1 MAIRLNLPPI
11 TRGLL
16 LLLLFQSLL
25 SAAVHFQRPIGGL
38 VIPYLTLIPS
48 MSLIYPWTF
57 ITSTFVETNIFSLA
71 ISGLTIWHGGRYLER
86 AWTSREFAKFVG
98 MVALVPNVYTFFS
111 LVVMYAITG
120 DVTWSYV
127 PPFLPSFNPPTSSP
141 PTTKKPHTDLPRS
154 LTPVSGTTALQ
165 VAILTGLSQLLPT
178 HTITLFRGIL
188 SLRLPRLPLLHL
200 LLVTLLALLP
210 IYTIAAPLLS
220 LSGFLTAWAHLR
232 FLRLPLPDL
241 DSPGPLRGDAS
252 DAFALAQFFP
262 EPARPA
268 VEAAGDVLA
277 KLGLAPKT
285 PVVVANPSQ
294 GGGSGGGGGG
304 GGQRSGGRA
313 ENERR
318 RALALKELDL
328 RLQAATA
335 ARAGKTGEASEV
347 KQPEVEEGM
356 KAPEGGEQA

>member
-1 MAIRLNLPPI
+1 MAIRINLPPI
-11 TRGLL
+11 TRSLL

-25 SAAVHFQRPIGGL
+25 SAAVRFQSPPDV

-57 ITSTFVETNIFSLA
+57 VTSTFVESNVVSLA

-98 MVALVPNVYTFFS
+98 MVALVPNVYAFFS

-120 DVTWSYV
+120 DVTWS
-127 PPFLPSFNPPTSSP
+127 
-141 PTTKKPHTDLPRS
+141 
-154 LTPVSGTTALQ
+154 LTPISGTTALQ
-165 VAILTGLSQLLPT
+165 TALLTGLSQLLPT
-178 HTITLFRGIL
+178 HTITLFRGLL

-200 LLVTLLALLP
+200 ALVTLLALLP

-220 LSGFLTAWAHLR
+220 LSGFLTAWSHLR

-262 EPARPA
+262 EPVRPA
-268 VEAAGDVLA
+268 VDAAGELLT

-285 PVVVANPSQ
+285 PVVVAAGAGPGANS
-294 GGGSGGGGGG
+294 G
-304 GGQRSGGRA
+304 GGQRQGGRA

-335 ARAGKTGEASEV
+335 ARAGKTQGDAGEGEA
-347 KQPEVEEGM
+347 KQPEGEGV
-356 KAPEGGEQA
+356 KAQEGEQA

>member
-16 LLLLFQSLL
+16 LLLIFQSLL
-25 SAAVHFQRPIGGL
+25 SAAVHFQSPAEDL
-38 VIPYLTLIPS
+38 VIPYITLIPS
-48 MSLIYPWTF
+48 MSLIYPWTLV
-57 ITSTFVETNIFSLA
+57 TSTFVETNILSLA
-71 ISGLTIWHGGRYLER
+71 ISVLTIWHGGRYLER
-86 AWTSREFAKFVG
+86 AWTSREFAKFVA
-98 MVALVPNVYTFFS
+98 MVALVPNVYTFS
-111 LVVMYAITG
+111 TLVVMYAITG
-120 DVTWSYV
+120 DVTWS
-127 PPFLPSFNPPTSSP
+127 
-141 PTTKKPHTDLPRS
+141 
-154 LTPVSGTTALQ
+154 LTPISGTTALQ
-165 VAILTGLSQLLPT
+165 VALLTGLSQLLPT

-210 IYTIAAPLLS
+210 IYTVAAPLLS

-285 PVVVANPSQ
+285 PVVVASA
-294 GGGSGGGGGG
+294 GSNQGGGGGRG
-304 GGQRSGGRA
+304 EGR
-313 ENERR
+313 
-318 RALALKELDL
+318 
-328 RLQAATA
+328 
-335 ARAGKTGEASEV
+335 GESRE
-347 KQPEVEEGM
+347 
-356 KAPEGGEQA
+356 

>member
-25 SAAVHFQRPIGGL
+25 SAAVHFQRPTEGL

-57 ITSTFVETNIFSLA
+57 VTSTFVETNIFSLA

-86 AWTSREFAKFVG
+86 AWTSREFAKFVA
-98 MVALVPNVYTFFS
+98 MVALVPNVYTFFT

-120 DVTWSYV
+120 DVTWS
-127 PPFLPSFNPPTSSP
+127 
-141 PTTKKPHTDLPRS
+141 
-154 LTPVSGTTALQ
+154 LTPISGTTALQ
-165 VAILTGLSQLLPT
+165 TALLTGLSQLLPT
-178 HTITLFRGIL
+178 HTITLFRGLL

-210 IYTIAAPLLS
+210 IYTISAPLLS

-262 EPARPA
+262 EPARPS

-294 GGGSGGGGGG
+294 GGGGGGGG
-304 GGQRSGGRA
+304 GGQRQGGRA

-335 ARAGKTGEASEV
+335 ARAGKGGEASEV
-347 KQPEVEEGM
+347 KQPEVGEVM

>member
-11 TRGLL
+11 TRSLL

-25 SAAVHFQRPIGGL
+25 SAAIRFQSPPDEVL
-38 VIPYLTLIPS
+38 IPYLTLIPS

-57 ITSTFVETNIFSLA
+57 LTSTFVESNVLSLA

-86 AWTSREFAKFVG
+86 AWTSREFAKFVA
-98 MVALVPNVYTFFS
+98 MVALVPNVYAFAS

-120 DVTWSYV
+120 DVTWS
-127 PPFLPSFNPPTSSP
+127 
-141 PTTKKPHTDLPRS
+141 
-154 LTPVSGTTALQ
+154 LTPITGTTALQ
-165 VAILTGLSQLLPT
+165 TALLTGLSQLLPT
-178 HTITLFRGIL
+178 HTITLFRGLL

-200 LLVTLLALLP
+200 VLVTLLALLP
-210 IYTIAAPLLS
+210 IYTVAAPLLS

-262 EPARPA
+262 EAARPA
-268 VEAAGDVLA
+268 VETAGDLLA
-277 KLGLAPKT
+277 RLGLAPKT
-285 PVVVANPSQ
+285 PVVVANSNSGN
-294 GGGSGGGGGG
+294 GGAAGA
-304 GGQRSGGRA
+304 GGQRQGGRA

-335 ARAGKTGEASEV
+335 ARAESAQAAGSASVEAQPGVGGEV
-347 KQPEVEEGM
+347 M
-356 KAPEGGEQA
+356 KAPGGGEQQV

>member
-1 MAIRLNLPPI
+1 VDVEGVCEV
-11 TRGLL
+11 RGDGGVGAECLYFLL
-16 LLLLFQSLL
+16 AGCYVRHNRRFD
-25 SAAVHFQRPIGGL
+25 
-38 VIPYLTLIPS
+38 
-48 MSLIYPWTF
+48 
-57 ITSTFVETNIFSLA
+57 
-71 ISGLTIWHGGRYLER
+71 
-86 AWTSREFAKFVG
+86 
-98 MVALVPNVYTFFS
+98 
-111 LVVMYAITG
+111 LVVR
-120 DVTWSYV
+120 
-127 PPFLPSFNPPTSSP
+127 PPHIFPSSTPTPPPHLSHPANPL
-141 PTTKKPHTDLPRS
+141 HS

-165 VAILTGLSQLLPT
+165 VGILTGLSQLLPT

-262 EPARPA
+262 EPARPG
-268 VEAAGDVLA
+268 VEAVGGVLA
-277 KLGLAPKT
+277 KLGLTPKT
-285 PVVVANPSQ
+285 PVVVAANSSQ
-294 GGGSGGGGGG
+294 GGGGGGRGGG

-335 ARAGKTGEASEV
+335 ARAGKTEGEGSEV
-347 KQPEVEEGM
+347 KQPEVGEVM

>member
-1 MAIRLNLPPI
+1 MALRLNLPPI
-11 TRGLL
+11 TRALL

-25 SAAVHFQRPIGGL
+25 SAAIYFQRPTTDL
-38 VIPYLTLIPS
+38 VIPYLALIPS

-57 ITSTFVETNIFSLA
+57 LTSTFVESNVLSLA

-86 AWTSREFAKFVG
+86 AWTSREFAKFVA
-98 MVALVPNVYTFFS
+98 MVAVVPNVFAFFT

-127 PPFLPSFNPPTSSP
+127 PSSP
-141 PTTKKPHTDLPRS
+141 QMLFSPLTPTHS
-154 LTPVSGTTALQ
+154 LTPISGTTALQ
-165 VAILTGLSQLLPT
+165 TALLTGLSQLLPT
-178 HTITLFRGIL
+178 HTITVFRGIL

-200 LLVTLLALLP
+200 GLVTILAILP
-210 IYTIAAPLLS
+210 LYTIAAPLLS

-252 DAFALAQFFP
+252 DAFALSQFFP

-268 VEAAGDVLA
+268 VEAAGDLLA
-277 KLGLAPKT
+277 RLGLAPKT
-285 PVVVANPSQ
+285 PVVVAAGANANNAN
-294 GGGSGGGGGG
+294 SGGGG
-304 GGQRSGGRA
+304 QSTGGRA

-335 ARAGKTGEASEV
+335 ARAGKAGEASEV
-347 KQPEVEEGM
+347 VRQPEVGGEVM

>member
-11 TRGLL
+11 TRALL

-25 SAAVHFQRPIGGL
+25 SAAIYFQRPTTDL
-38 VIPYLTLIPS
+38 VIPYLALIPS

-57 ITSTFVETNIFSLA
+57 LTSTFVESNVLSLA

-86 AWTSREFAKFVG
+86 AWTSREFAKFVA
-98 MVALVPNVYTFFS
+98 MVAVVPNVFAFFT

-120 DVTWSYV
+120 DVTWS
-127 PPFLPSFNPPTSSP
+127 
-141 PTTKKPHTDLPRS
+141 
-154 LTPVSGTTALQ
+154 LTPISGTTALQ
-165 VAILTGLSQLLPT
+165 TALLTGLSQLLPT

-200 LLVTLLALLP
+200 GLVTILAILP
-210 IYTIAAPLLS
+210 LYTIAAPLLS

-252 DAFALAQFFP
+252 DSFALSQFFP

-268 VEAAGDVLA
+268 VEAAGDLLA
-277 KLGLAPKT
+277 RLGLAPKT
-285 PVVVANPSQ
+285 PVVVAA
-294 GGGSGGGGGG
+294 GSNSNNANSG
-304 GGQRSGGRA
+304 GGQRTGGRA

-347 KQPEVEEGM
+347 VRQPEVGGEVM